1 MEKTDLTRE
10 QIDERLE
17 KINQVQSE
25 IKHLNGHIKELS
37 EMSQWSL
44 VIHKIGNNS
53 DIRLNC
59 EGFDKQI
66 VLDTYLKVCNEKI
79 DKLYEELK
87 NILTKDETR
96 TNEPVEGNA

>member
-1 MEKTDLTRE
+1 MKKTNLTRE
-10 QIDERLE
+10 QLDEQLE
-17 KINQVQSE
+17 KINHIQGE

-44 VIHKIGNNS
+44 VIHKTGNNG

-79 DKLYEELK
+79 DKLYNELQ
-87 NILTKDETR
+87 NILIINENNEESTK
-96 TNEPVEGNA
+96 GNA